1 MLLSIKA
8 SIGAHALIQGLQIS
22 KQSIELNAISKPTG
36 ALTLVWQRKLITTYL
51 ETTLQMQC
59 NITYGRCPNNTLKR
73 NLLTQNGHARWGAS
87 NYLTLPIPN
96 VYIYKNNIYIYIA
109 PCFYFDTLGPKVDLQ
124 DFLIQKSKHS
134 TWWVKSVNMPNTSR
148 YSLHIKL
155 YDLK

>member
-96 VYIYKNNIYIYIA
+96 VYIYKNNIYIYILLHVSILTRLDQKLIYKIFWFKNQSIQLDESKVLT
-109 PCFYFDTLGPKVDLQ
+109 CRILLGIHCTLNYM
-124 DFLIQKSKHS
+124 I
-134 TWWVKSVNMPNTSR
+134 
-148 YSLHIKL
+148 
-155 YDLK
+155 